1 MEESIFLDIIT
12 IQRNKNFKD
21 NNLKS
26 PKSEY
31 ILELFKRKLVN
42 FRNNKV
48 KTWKSSWKFYL

>member
-12 IQRNKNFKD
+12 IQWNKNFKD
-21 NNLKS
+21 NNLKY

-48 KTWKSSWKFYL
+48 KT

>member
-48 KTWKSSWKFYL
+48 KT